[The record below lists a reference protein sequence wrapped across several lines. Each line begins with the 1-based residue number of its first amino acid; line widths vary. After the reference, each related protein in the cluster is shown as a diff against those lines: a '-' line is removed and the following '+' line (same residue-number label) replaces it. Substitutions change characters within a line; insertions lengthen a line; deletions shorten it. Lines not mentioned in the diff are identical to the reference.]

1 MECSFYFEVLAPDG
15 FVGIE
20 QPLSESGLG
29 LFVYHSHFNNKN
41 ILKSDNELIE
51 LGMDTSTTEIVH
63 GSGILYCDF
72 EKSVA
77 LARTLS
83 EVFKATGYKHKIGV
97 DDENGNNTIWISHN
111 YS

>member
-15 FVGIE
+15 LKGIE
-20 QPLSESGLG
+20 KPLSESGLG

-41 ILKSDNELIE
+41 ILKSDSDLIE
-51 LGMDTSTTEIVH
+51 LGMDTSTTEIMY
-63 GSGILYCDF
+63 GSGILYCNF

-77 LARTLS
+77 LMRKLS
-83 EVFKATGYKHKIGV
+83 EVLKSTGYNHKIGI
-97 DDENGNNTIWISHN
+97 DGENSDNTIWISHN